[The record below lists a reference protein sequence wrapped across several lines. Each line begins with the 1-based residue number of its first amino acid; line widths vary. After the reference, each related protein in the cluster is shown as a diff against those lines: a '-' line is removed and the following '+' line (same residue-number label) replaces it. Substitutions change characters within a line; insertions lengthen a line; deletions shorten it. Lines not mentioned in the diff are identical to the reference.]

1 MSGDGSEERDRTPF
15 KGKFWVYEQAVH
27 VGFYGIFT
35 PATGQLEMHHQ
46 IENRF
51 VRMEPNLR
59 GHYEIPPLGVE
70 LGVWHGYYLN
80 ETAPWLRFYDKEGK
94 LLPLGHELAEQE
106 RQRAEQERQRA
117 ERLER
122 ELEAER
128 RRLADLQ
135 ERLRH
140 ASGNG
145 S

>member
-1 MSGDGSEERDRTPF
+1 MFPACRPRSTAPTVGRT
-15 KGKFWVYEQAVH
+15 
-27 VGFYGIFT
+27 
-35 PATGQLEMHHQ
+35 
-46 IENRF
+46 
-51 VRMEPNLR
+51 
-59 GHYEIPPLGVE
+59 
-70 LGVWHGYYLN
+70 HGYYLN

-106 RQRAEQERQRA
+106 RQRAE
-117 ERLER
+117 RLER